1 MIVFFNT
8 VSLSLLTISDGE
20 LAKWLSNAETPV
32 TSARAIISPHAGLVY
47 CGETGAHGF
56 KSINPATTRRIIV
69 LGPSHKK
76 YLSGGL
82 EYDILCRGSPPPR
95 PCHDMCSQLYG
106 GSKDASSTA
115 TTQVSLK

>member
-1 MIVFFNT
+1 MNIFFNT

-82 EYDILCRGSPPPR
+82 EYDINVAPPP
-95 PCHDMCSQLYG
+95 PPALPLICPHSSMEPE
-106 GSKDASSTA
+106 DAFSTA
-115 TTQVSLK
+115 STQVSLK